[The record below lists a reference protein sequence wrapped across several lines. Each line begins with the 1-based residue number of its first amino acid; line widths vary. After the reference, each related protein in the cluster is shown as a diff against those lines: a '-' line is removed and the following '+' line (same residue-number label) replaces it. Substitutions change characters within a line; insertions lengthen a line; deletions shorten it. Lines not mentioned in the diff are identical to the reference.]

1 MHSPSIRRSLLTIIG
16 GVFVISMLL
25 VFAAARAYGA
35 RAANLSYDRLLTA
48 SALSIVEALTVI
60 QGELSVDLPYSSLSS
75 LSQAPED
82 RVFYRIAGP
91 QGDLVTGQGDLPWP
105 KRTPAGEAPLF
116 FDAEYSGETV
126 RFAMLRRW
134 IAAPGLRG
142 WATVQ
147 IGQTRRAREAF
158 ARDIVLRSVLPIAA
172 LTLLALGAVWLG
184 VYRALRPLRR
194 IEQELLSRSPSDL
207 SPVSAPVPVEMT
219 AMVHA
224 LDRFMGRLSL
234 NIATL
239 RAFIAEAAHQIR
251 TPLAILRAQA
261 QNALDEDDVERQ
273 RRAVVVVEDQAT
285 RLTRLVNQL
294 LSDAAVIHRADLRCF
309 DEVLLADVVRQALRD
324 SLPRADADLRVRF
337 DCEAEDAQIQ
347 GDAMML
353 REAIK
358 NLVDNALRYGC
369 GEAPANEPDLALR
382 LYAHGSAYRIEVA
395 DRGPGIAQAERA
407 TVFERFSRGST
418 AKPGGAGLGLAIV
431 RRVAESHG
439 GTVSLHDREGGGL
452 RIRIELPRGSA

>member
-1 MHSPSIRRSLLTIIG
+1 
-16 GVFVISMLL
+16 
-25 VFAAARAYGA
+25 
-35 RAANLSYDRLLTA
+35 
-48 SALSIVEALTVI
+48 
-60 QGELSVDLPYSSLSS
+60 
-75 LSQAPED
+75 
-82 RVFYRIAGP
+82 
-91 QGDLVTGQGDLPWP
+91 
-105 KRTPAGEAPLF
+105 
-116 FDAEYSGETV
+116 
-126 RFAMLRRW
+126 
-134 IAAPGLRG
+134 
-142 WATVQ
+142 
-147 IGQTRRAREAF
+147 
-158 ARDIVLRSVLPIAA
+158 
-172 LTLLALGAVWLG
+172 
-184 VYRALRPLRR
+184 LRR

-294 LSDAAVIHRADLRCF
+294 LSDAAVIHRADLRRF

>member
-1 MHSPSIRRSLLTIIG
+1 
-16 GVFVISMLL
+16 
-25 VFAAARAYGA
+25 
-35 RAANLSYDRLLTA
+35 
-48 SALSIVEALTVI
+48 
-60 QGELSVDLPYSSLSS
+60 
-75 LSQAPED
+75 
-82 RVFYRIAGP
+82 
-91 QGDLVTGQGDLPWP
+91 
-105 KRTPAGEAPLF
+105 
-116 FDAEYSGETV
+116 
-126 RFAMLRRW
+126 
-134 IAAPGLRG
+134 
-142 WATVQ
+142 
-147 IGQTRRAREAF
+147 
-158 ARDIVLRSVLPIAA
+158 
-172 LTLLALGAVWLG
+172 
-184 VYRALRPLRR
+184 
-194 IEQELLSRSPSDL
+194 
-207 SPVSAPVPVEMT
+207 MT

-294 LSDAAVIHRADLRCF
+294 LSDAAVIHRADLRRF

-418 AKPGGAGLGLAIV
+418 AKPSGAGLGLAIV